1 MDGSLSLVLQGQ
13 RRREWVRLGDPGGG
27 SATRATRL
35 NSFFVFRIMKERG
48 VLPKHRRFQ
57 VSIPMVNS
65 VLPPRIFP
73 HQGDLTRIRHAA
85 RSFNFGIPGCR
96 MAERASK
103 GGLAMRSGH
112 RHLHHPSSFHHY
124 SLRGL
129 LLLGV
134 VTLAAAAVAA
144 EVSPQRLA
152 NPEPQNWLM
161 NHRTYDG
168 QRFSPL
174 ARINRDNVKA
184 LRLAYAVPLGGGAGN
199 EFNEAT
205 PLAEDG
211 FIYITDSWG
220 VLYKI
225 DGTSGDAG
233 RIVWRMDPKQEQ
245 QRQSRGAALWGNFV
259 ITAAN
264 SPGRVIATDKETG
277 KVAWETTFPD
287 IASVVIT
294 TAPLAIKDKIIVG
307 AANSGAGVRDWIAA
321 LDAATG
327 KRGWLKYTVPAP
339 GELGAETWKGPNN
352 AWQTGGAAI
361 WVTGTYDPDTN
372 QTIWGTGNPVPM
384 FDPTYRPG
392 DNLYT
397 NSAISW
403 DPDTGRMNWYFQ
415 YTPGD
420 QWDFDEAGTHI
431 LIDAEVAGQ
440 LRKLVTHSA
449 RNGFVYTM
457 DRNNGQI
464 LGVKPYMDNIN
475 WTKGIDQKTGKP
487 LDYDPAKD
495 IQTYSGV
502 AIHTAPNDPVRKVC
516 PTILGGNNYWPSS
529 YSPKTKLLYVPALTG
544 CDDVKIDTAM
554 HSKERGW
561 NGGTRLS
568 ADRLESNL
576 TAFDP
581 IAGEIR
587 KNIHLRYPNVSGTM
601 ATAGGLVFVGLTDG
615 TVAAY
620 DDSTLEELW
629 KLNLGSGF
637 NAPPMTFEVGG
648 KQYVAIASG
657 LYATG
662 RRTLVNSPEVKEQR
676 NATVLYVFGL

>member
-1 MDGSLSLVLQGQ
+1 MSLHRHSPPHRLV
-13 RRREWVRLGDPGGG
+13 
-27 SATRATRL
+27 
-35 NSFFVFRIMKERG
+35 
-48 VLPKHRRFQ
+48 
-57 VSIPMVNS
+57 
-65 VLPPRIFP
+65 RIF
-73 HQGDLTRIRHAA
+73 AA
-85 RSFNFGIPGCR
+85 AAAFAAVP
-96 MAERASK
+96 
-103 GGLAMRSGH
+103 
-112 RHLHHPSSFHHY
+112 
-124 SLRGL
+124 
-129 LLLGV
+129 
-134 VTLAAAAVAA
+134 TLAADVTPA
-144 EVSPQRLA
+144 RLA

-174 ARINRDNVKA
+174 ARINRDTVKN
-184 LRLAYAVPLGGGAGN
+184 LKLAYAVPLGGGAGK

-211 FIYITDSWG
+211 FLYITDSWG

-225 DGTSGDAG
+225 DGSSGDVG

-245 QRQSRGAALWGNFV
+245 QRQNRGAALWGNLV

-264 SPGRVIATDKETG
+264 SPGRVIATNKETG
-277 KVAWETTFPD
+277 KVVWETAFPD

-294 TAPLAIKDKIIVG
+294 MAPLAIKDKIIVG
-307 AANSGAGVRDWIAA
+307 AANSGAGIRDWIAA

-327 KRGWLKYTVPAP
+327 KRIWLKYNVPAP
-339 GELGAETWKGPNN
+339 GEAGSETWKGPNN
-352 AWQTGGAAI
+352 AWQTGGAAV
-361 WVTGTYDPDTN
+361 WVTGTYDPATN
-372 QTIWGTGNPVPM
+372 QTLWGTGNPVPM

-397 NSAISW
+397 DSLLSL

-431 LIDAEVAGQ
+431 LIDSEVAGQ
-440 LRKLVTHSA
+440 PRKLITHSA

-464 LGVKPYMDNIN
+464 VGVKPYMDNIN
-475 WTKGIDQKTGKP
+475 WTRGIDPKTGKP
-487 LDYDPAKD
+487 LDYDPTKD

-502 AIHTAPNDPVRKVC
+502 AIHSGSDPVKKVC

-529 YSPKTKLLYVPALTG
+529 YSPRTKLLYVPALTG

-554 HSKERGW
+554 HSKARGW
-561 NGGTRLS
+561 NGGTHS
-568 ADRLESNL
+568 TTERLESNI

-581 IAGEIR
+581 VSGEI
-587 KNIHLRYPNVSGTM
+587 KGNVHLRYPNVSGTL
-601 ATAGGLVFVGLTDG
+601 ATAGGLVFAGLTDG
-615 TVAAY
+615 TLAAF
-620 DDSTLEELW
+620 DDTTLTELW
-629 KLNLGSGF
+629 KVNVGSGF
-637 NAPPMTFEVGG
+637 NAPPMTFEVNG

-657 LYATG
+657 LYNTG
-662 RRTLVNSPEVKEQR
+662 RGALANSPELKDQR